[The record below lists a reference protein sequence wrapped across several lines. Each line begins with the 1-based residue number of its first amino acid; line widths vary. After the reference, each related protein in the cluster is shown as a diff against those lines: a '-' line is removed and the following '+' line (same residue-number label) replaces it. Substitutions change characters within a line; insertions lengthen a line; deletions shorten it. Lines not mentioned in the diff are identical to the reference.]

1 MDKVNQK
8 MKKFNLRGVLDG
20 IRSSVSTSPKPEL
33 TIEESLRSDH
43 FQLAKVI
50 YDNSAVR
57 RYSLI
62 V

>member
-50 YDNSAVR
+50 YDNSAV
-57 RYSLI
+57 S
-62 V
+62 